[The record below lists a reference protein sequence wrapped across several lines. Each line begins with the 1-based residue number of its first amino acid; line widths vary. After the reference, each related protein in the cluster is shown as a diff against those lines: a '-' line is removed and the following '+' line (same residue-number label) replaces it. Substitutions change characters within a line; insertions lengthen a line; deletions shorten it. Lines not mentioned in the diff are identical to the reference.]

1 MPPLR
6 WPAMRLRKTRASS
19 SARGFLGS
27 LARDTRGN
35 VLAIVAAAIL
45 PMTAFVGAGLDLSR
59 AYLVRTRLQQ
69 ACDAGVLAGRRTMGA
84 GGSLTTSVT
93 DQVTSYVNFNFPQRS
108 LDTTAFPVTPTLTS
122 ATDTINLTL
131 STTMNTAIMRLFG
144 TATIPVS
151 VTCSAR
157 DDYANIDIVLVLDT
171 TGSMAC
177 APSRTASSCSTYA
190 NSQLGKILQVA
201 GKDVTYVGE
210 EYSGLTNVSRMQG
223 LRDALKSLQAQM
235 GIIESQ
241 FAAASSSSRKRI
253 RWAIVPFSQMTN
265 PGFSTGPAGT
275 TLYSRNP
282 SWFNTSGS
290 YRYSACNYEDYRCAY
305 GAATT
310 AHDANWISKTWDGCV
325 EERGTSNLITGT
337 SNYQIPGNLPGA
349 AYDLKFDEQPTSA
362 ERRWTMA
369 DPNATGIA
377 QYACPKPMRE
387 LGAIS
392 ANDFNNYFAFN
403 NGFVANGGTY
413 LDIGMLW
420 AARFLSRTGLWG
432 TENPEF
438 YNGFPVK
445 RYVILMTDGEM
456 DTGNLGYGAY
466 AQEYFWKRITNNGD
480 RDTSDDNHSKRL
492 LMTCAAIKNMEA
504 QIYAISF
511 GNGSTLSADLEAC
524 SSGAGYGYR
533 AADSAALNKAFQDI
547 GENIGSLRLS
557 K

>member
-1 MPPLR
+1 
-6 WPAMRLRKTRASS
+6 MRFRKNRASS
-19 SARGFLGS
+19 TDRAFLGR

-45 PMTAFVGAGLDLSR
+45 PMTAFIGAGLDLSR

-84 GGSLTTSVT
+84 GGSLTGAATKQIEDFV
-93 DQVTSYVNFNFPQRS
+93 QFNFPQQS
-108 LDTTAFPVTPTLTS
+108 YDTTTYKILPTLDS
-122 ATDTINLTL
+122 STDTINLSL
-131 STTMNTAIMRLFG
+131 TTNMNTAIMKLFG
-144 TATIPVS
+144 NATVG
-151 VTCSAR
+151 VAVKCSAR

-177 APSRTASSCSTYA
+177 APSRTASSCSTFA
-190 NSQLGKILQVA
+190 NGETGNTLPLGNRNVA
-201 GKDVTYVGE
+201 YIRE
-210 EYSGLTNVSRMQG
+210 ERSGPNNISRMQG

-235 GIIESQ
+235 AIIETQ
-241 FAAASSSSRKRI
+241 FAAANSASRKRI

-282 SWFNTSGS
+282 GWFNTTGS
-290 YRYSACNYEDYRCAY
+290 YRYMRCNYADNYCVYPASD
-305 GAATT
+305 TS
-310 AHDANWISKTWDGCV
+310 HDSDWIAKKWDGCV
-325 EERGTSNLITGT
+325 EERGTSNLITAT
-337 SNYQIPGNLPGA
+337 SNYQIPGNLPA
-349 AYDLKFDEQPTSA
+349 SAYDLKFDTQPTTTA
-362 ERRWTMA
+362 TRWTLA
-369 DPNATGIA
+369 DPDATGEA
-377 QYACPKPMRE
+377 QYACPKAMRE
-387 LGAIS
+387 FGS
-392 ANDFNNYFAFN
+392 MSTSDFNDYFAFN
-403 NGFVANGGTY
+403 SGFVANGGTY
-413 LDIGMLW
+413 LDLGMLW
-420 AARFLSRTGLWG
+420 AARLLSRTGLWA
-432 TENPEF
+432 TDNPTI

-456 DTGNLGYGAY
+456 DTGNIGYGAY
-466 AQEYFWKRITNNGD
+466 AQEYFWKRITNNGN

-492 LMTCAAIKNMEA
+492 LMTCDAIKNMEA
-504 QIYAISF
+504 EIYAISF
-511 GNGSTLSADLEAC
+511 GNGSTLSADLQAC

>member
-1 MPPLR
+1 
-6 WPAMRLRKTRASS
+6 
-19 SARGFLGS
+19 
-27 LARDTRGN
+27 
-35 VLAIVAAAIL
+35 
-45 PMTAFVGAGLDLSR
+45 
-59 AYLVRTRLQQ
+59 
-69 ACDAGVLAGRRTMGA
+69 
-84 GGSLTTSVT
+84 
-93 DQVTSYVNFNFPQRS
+93 
-108 LDTTAFPVTPTLTS
+108 VTPTLTS

-265 PGFSTGPAGT
+265 PGFSTGAAGT

-282 SWFNTSGS
+282 SWFNASGS
-290 YRYSACNYEDYRCAY
+290 YRYSWCGSASNSCAY

-310 AHDANWISKTWDGCV
+310 SHDADWIAKKWDGCV
-325 EERGTSNLITGT
+325 EERATSNLITAT
-337 SNYQIPGNLPGA
+337 SNYQIPGNLPPNA
-349 AYDLKFDEQPTSA
+349 QDLRFDLPPTGTDT
-362 ERRWTMA
+362 RWTMA
-369 DPNATGIA
+369 DTEATGVA
-377 QYACPKPMRE
+377 QYACPKAMRE
-387 LGAIS
+387 FAPMT
-392 ANDFNNYFAFN
+392 ANAFNDYFAFN
-403 NGFVANGGTY
+403 SGFVANGGTY

-420 AARFLSRTGLWG
+420 AARLLSRTGLWG
-432 TENPEF
+432 SDNPQI

-456 DTGNLGYGAY
+456 DTGNVGYGAY
-466 AQEYFWKRITNNGD
+466 AQEFFWRRITTNGS